1 MESDDKF
8 VPMGTKV
15 TPSAAVVWN
24 EICQAKQTDTYH
36 MLQMFIYAMIR
47 AASERHELSPEIK
60 RLMLYLETD
69 YSWQHAFNIANPDRL
84 KVSQLVLILEQ
95 KNHRGHGAVMVE
107 NPFFMTAK
115 TSENVGIIVD
125 RIIKVT
131 VPGLH
136 RRLMRLGKL
145 LDMDDIIEVLLYLVD
160 SETAAE
166 LQRQDE
172 EEMRGPNNYT
182 DYGREYAYGKR
193 TKQTKRHTPDCE
205 HDRQMKLNFKKNINE
220 TDTDRIPGQ
229 EQGETSRE
237 GIDIDGADW

>member
-1 MESDDKF
+1 MEPEEKY
-8 VPMGTKV
+8 VQMGTKV

-24 EICQAKQTDTYH
+24 EICEAKQTNTYY

-95 KNHRGHGAVMVE
+95 ENHRGHGAVMVE

-115 TSENVGIIVD
+115 ASENVGIIVD

-136 RRLMRLGKL
+136 RRLTRLGKL

-172 EEMRGPNNYT
+172 EEMRGPNNFT

-193 TKQTKRHTPDCE
+193 TKQTKRRTPDGE
-205 HDRQMKLNFKKNINE
+205 HERQMKLNFNKNDN
-220 TDTDRIPGQ
+220 TDRETEQ
-229 EQGETSRE
+229 EQSEPSGE
-237 GIDIDGADW
+237 GIDAHGTDW